1 MRTLVLAILSLAA
14 VPNVGFAQIRAEQ
27 AKAGID
33 VTLSRENPLHLR
45 VTLTSAAANEVK
57 LYRSELPWGNRY
69 SMVFTA
75 AKPNSE
81 ALELEWPID
90 DPGPSR
96 ITVKAGDTLTG
107 EIDLHRVIRD
117 LNALKKSDVLL
128 FWGYKTP
135 AALHLPRWTG
145 GLVIIP
151 QQK

>member
-1 MRTLVLAILSLAA
+1 MRTLILAILSLAA
-14 VPNVGFAQIRAEQ
+14 VPNVGFAQNKPQ
-27 AKAGID
+27 PGID
-33 VTLSRENPLHLR
+33 VTLSGENPLHLR

-81 ALELEWPID
+81 ALELVWPID

-117 LNALKKSDVLL
+117 LNALKKSDILL

-135 AALHLPRWTG
+135 AVLHLPRWTG